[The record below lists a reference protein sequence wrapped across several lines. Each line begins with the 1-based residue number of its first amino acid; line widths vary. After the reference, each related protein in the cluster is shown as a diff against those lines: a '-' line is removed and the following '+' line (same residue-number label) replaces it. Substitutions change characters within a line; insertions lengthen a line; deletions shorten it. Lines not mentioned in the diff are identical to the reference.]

1 VLQVEGQPAF
11 AAVSDE
17 IVEGNVL
24 QVVEIFTGPWPV
36 TGYYRQGVYR
46 LLKDVLDP
54 ELWQGPDPEGSPPIP
69 LAAHLPRLGSAR
81 GASRRVAIVGG
92 DDRCRGYRCR
102 GRGGD

>member
-1 VLQVEGQPAF
+1 M
-11 AAVSDE
+11 
-17 IVEGNVL
+17 L

-81 GASRRVAIVGG
+81 DASLRVAIVGG